1 MCAAS
6 QKRDPSCRGCSRPG
20 RRSGRARTSPIGWE
34 RLAAAGV
41 LVEEELTQ
49 RERIVL
55 SALSRNATLRQ
66 IAQQEYI
73 SPNTVKTHVR
83 NIYRKLGVSDRDGV
97 TAAAQA
103 LGLLWPGRPPGRQ
116 SRAMAAARCASR
128 SR

>member
-1 MCAAS
+1 GPIVSRLLAA
-6 QKRDPSCRGCSRPG
+6 RATAG
-20 RRSGRARTSPIGWE
+20 ARTHFADRVRE

-103 LGLLWPGRPPGRQ
+103 LGLL
-116 SRAMAAARCASR
+116 
-128 SR
+128 